1 MLMGAMVIARTNQ
14 FTTTVTSVEAL
25 SPRMRRIR
33 LTTPDIART
42 PWPLGCDIAIVLRSD
57 ADDREVRRR
66 YTVRKVE
73 GDTLTVDA
81 VLHGHGP
88 GSSWAAAAAEG
99 DTVTFFGPRGSVD
112 LPEPES
118 TGTVLALTDESG
130 LPAVAC
136 VAEVLDWP
144 MIVLAEVADENE
156 QYPLPSDVRSR
167 WLLREDRPAGHP
179 ELLAA
184 ALDEFSVDL
193 DVAYA
198 YVLGESR
205 AIVALRDELVR
216 FGLDRKH
223 VYAKGYWNL
232 NARPTR

>member
-1 MLMGAMVIARTNQ
+1 MLMGAMAIARTNQ
-14 FTTTVTSVEAL
+14 FTTTVTSVESL

-33 LTTPDIART
+33 LTAPAIADT
-42 PWPLGCDIAIVLRSD
+42 PWPLGCDIAIVLRSE

-66 YTVRKVE
+66 YTVRRVD
-73 GDTLTVDA
+73 GDTLAVDA

-88 GSSWAAAAAEG
+88 GSAWAAAATEG
-99 DTVTFFGPRGSVD
+99 DHVTFFGPRGSVD
-112 LPEPES
+112 LPEPDA

-144 MIVLAEVADENE
+144 MLVLAEVADELE
-156 QYPLPSDVRSR
+156 QYPLPTDVRAR

-179 ELLAA
+179 ELLSA
-184 ALDEFSVDL
+184 ALDELSGGLDL
-193 DVAYA
+193 AYA

-216 FGLDRKH
+216 LGLDRSH